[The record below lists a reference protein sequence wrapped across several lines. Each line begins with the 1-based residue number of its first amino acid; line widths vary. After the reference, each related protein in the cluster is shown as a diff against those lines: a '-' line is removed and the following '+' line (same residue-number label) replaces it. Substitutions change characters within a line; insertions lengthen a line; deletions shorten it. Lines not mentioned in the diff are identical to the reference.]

1 MNYYVH
7 NIDPIIFSLKTP
19 SFLSFFPEY
28 LDVRWYGL
36 AYLLGFVFSF
46 LLLKKWTKKETL
58 KINPSELSD
67 FIILIGFFGVFL
79 GGRLGYLL
87 FYDLNNFL
95 INPLI
100 FFKIWEGGMASHGGF
115 IGVIITTYWYA
126 KKKSLSF
133 WNLSDHLAATAS
145 IGIGFGRIA
154 NFINGELWGKV
165 TYVDWAVIFPQS
177 GTLDPRHPSQLYQSL
192 CEGFLVFILII
203 LLRTSNWGKRKGAI
217 SCSFLILY
225 SLGRITMEFF
235 RFPDSTIYFNWMTKG
250 QLYSFIIIIIS
261 TLVIFKLRLYKRP

>member
-36 AYLLGFVFSF
+36 AYLLGFVLSF
-46 LLLKKWTKKETL
+46 LLLKKWAKKETL
-58 KINPSELSD
+58 KINSSELSD

-100 FFKIWEGGMASHGGF
+100 FLKFGKEVWQVMA
-115 IGVIITTYWYA
+115 A
-126 KKKSLSF
+126 
-133 WNLSDHLAATAS
+133 
-145 IGIGFGRIA
+145 
-154 NFINGELWGKV
+154 
-165 TYVDWAVIFPQS
+165 
-177 GTLDPRHPSQLYQSL
+177 
-192 CEGFLVFILII
+192 
-203 LLRTSNWGKRKGAI
+203 LL
-217 SCSFLILY
+217 
-225 SLGRITMEFF
+225 E
-235 RFPDSTIYFNWMTKG
+235 
-250 QLYSFIIIIIS
+250 
-261 TLVIFKLRLYKRP
+261 